1 FNTTATTY
9 ISTLSLH
16 DALPISA
23 NSFIEQLKE
32 GISIKESNFAASVN
46 QLMKERKAGH
56 QRYLLNIP
64 FSDLKAF
71 DGIWKQLPQ
80 NIQLQISNSA
90 VIRYAQLLETHHS
103 VDVYCNRGT
112 SGIDGSTS
120 TAVGAATASTKPTV
134 LITGDISF
142 FYDSNGLWNNYI
154 PNNFK

>member
-1 FNTTATTY
+1 YITYPPQQHWHVDSLRAYDTFGSLTA
-9 ISTLSLH
+9 H
-16 DALPISA
+16 VKQSA

-80 NIQLQISNSA
+80 NIQLQDRKSTRLNSSHVKISYA
-90 VIRYAQLLETHHS
+90 VF
-103 VDVYCNRGT
+103 C
-112 SGIDGSTS
+112 
-120 TAVGAATASTKPTV
+120 
-134 LITGDISF
+134 
-142 FYDSNGLWNNYI
+142 
-154 PNNFK
+154 